1 MPRKGGAYMPPLTL
15 NFEVASLPD
24 GRYRINLKSPVGEAQ
39 AEAGAPFTPAEL
51 EDYHAIFARRKENI
65 TRAQEANA
73 ARQFGTRL
81 FDFLI
86 RTHDQVNAAYF
97 ASLAQAGSS
106 GLLLRLSVEGAGE
119 LASLP
124 WELIRDP
131 NRDFLA
137 LSRQTPLVRYTQQ
150 LNTRAQTPI
159 QLPLRVLVMISS
171 PSGYPALDVE
181 GEWTRLQEATAELQ
195 KRGTLVLERL
205 DHATLIA
212 LQRKLRAREYHI
224 FHYIG
229 HSIFDGLAGQ
239 GLLVFETEQDPRR
252 AQLVSAGS
260 LSREIGEE
268 SSLRL
273 VLLNSC
279 ESAKRDQE
287 DVFAG
292 IASALVARGI
302 PAVVAMQHEITD
314 PAAKVFAEEF
324 YRALA
329 EGLPVEAAVS
339 EGRRAIANR
348 IQNIEWATPVLFMR
362 SDNGNLF
369 GINPPTATRP
379 VMSRVDTAVR
389 QAATAPQP
397 ERKRPFPWIAAAFGL
412 AAVGFV
418 IGLLIAGFTRTTPTT
433 PTATPPPTVDPAL
446 LPDLAITNA
455 RNVPLRPAP
464 GQIFRLSIS
473 ITNLGQTPSG
483 SFIYSWD
490 ASALQGDA
498 QAAEL
503 ESLPPGASRNFTLT
517 YAYGWW
523 GIYDSVI
530 RVDTLNSVV
539 ELEEVTNN
547 RRAQTIEIN
556 PQAPFVIDYLLLP
569 TLEISEP
576 GMLLPNDLFV
586 DWNMIIGV
594 DARERMQDCA
604 ATPLVFVDA
613 GDGDMAVQAQTQ
625 AGNLSVDQSCTEL
638 PISIEMPNRRV
649 DPASNATAEIVPVT
663 SGEGTIILYR
673 DAAGQQEVFRSS
685 ASLIPGE
692 AVVLG
697 DAAASLAGGIR
708 RVDILTTP
716 GQAFQLTTLTLFP
729 PE

>member
-1 MPRKGGAYMPPLTL
+1 MPPLTL

-39 AEAGAPFTPAEL
+39 AEASAPFTPAEL
-51 EDYHAIFARRKENI
+51 ENYRALFARRTDGL

-106 GLLLRLSVEGAGE
+106 GLLIRLSVEGAGE

-131 NRDFLA
+131 NRDFLS

-150 LNTRAQTPI
+150 LNTRTQTPI

-171 PSGYPALDVE
+171 PSGYPTLDVE
-181 GEWTRLQEATAELQ
+181 GEWARLQEATAELQ
-195 KRGTLVLERL
+195 KRGMLVLERL

-229 HSIFDGLAGQ
+229 HSVFDTLAGQ
-239 GLLVFETEQDPRR
+239 GLLAFETEQDQQR

-268 SSLRL
+268 SSIRL

-279 ESAKRDQE
+279 ESAQRDQD

-292 IASALVARGI
+292 IASALVARGV

-314 PAAKVFAEEF
+314 PAAKAFAEEF

-348 IQNIEWATPVLFMR
+348 VQNIEWATPVLFMR

-379 VMSRVDTAVR
+379 VMSRVEIAAR
-389 QAATAPQP
+389 QATPAQP
-397 ERKRPFPWIAAAFGL
+397 EPKRPFPWIAAAFGL

-418 IGLLIAGFTRTTPTT
+418 IGLLIAGFSRTTPTT
-433 PTATPPPTVDPAL
+433 PTATPLPTIDPAL

-473 ITNLGQTPSG
+473 ITNQGQTPSG
-483 SFIYSWD
+483 NFIYSWD

-498 QAAEL
+498 QVAEL
-503 ESLPPGASRNFTLT
+503 ESLPSGASRNFTIT
-517 YAYGWW
+517 FAYGWW
-523 GIYDSVI
+523 GIYDSVV
-530 RVDTLNSVV
+530 RADTLNDVD
-539 ELEEVTNN
+539 ELDDQTNN
-547 RRAQTIEIN
+547 RRTQTIEIN
-556 PQAPFVIDYLLLP
+556 PTAPFVIDYLLLP
-569 TLEISEP
+569 TLELSEP

-586 DWNMIIGV
+586 DWNMVIGV
-594 DARERMQDCA
+594 DARERMQDCG

-613 GDGDMAVQAQTQ
+613 GTGDIAVQAQAQ
-625 AGNLSVDQSCTEL
+625 AGNASVDESCTQL

-649 DPASNATAEIVPVT
+649 DPASNATAEIIPVAG
-663 SGEGTIILYR
+663 GEGTIILYR
-673 DAAGQQEVFRSS
+673 DEAGQQEVFRAS
-685 ASLIPGE
+685 APLIPGE
-692 AVVLG
+692 PVVLG
-697 DAAASLAGGIR
+697 DPAARLTGGIR
-708 RVDILTTP
+708 RIDIMTTP

-729 PE
+729 PG